1 VTTSASDRDRA
12 AARSST
18 AKRRRVDESARRR
31 AEKKQASRKKI
42 VEAAREV
49 FFRDGFMTANL
60 DEVAQRA
67 GVAKGTLY
75 RYFESKA
82 ELYVEVLAHN
92 GEIFKQNMRA
102 ASVGP
107 GTATERVRHL
117 AKFYFE
123 HWVRNRDYFQIF
135 WAIENQSVIGE
146 LPPGVLG
153 TVSELWAECIEIL
166 AGVVAEGVGKGEF
179 VECDAWEVA
188 NILWTVAN
196 ALIQTEKS
204 ATRRSLR
211 RVSLE
216 KAFDDAVEVFLRG
229 LSA

>member
-1 VTTSASDRDRA
+1 MTTSASDRERPADSPSA
-12 AARSST
+12 T
-18 AKRRRVDESARRR
+18 KGRRVDESARRR

-49 FFRDGFMTANL
+49 FFRDGFMAANL

-92 GEIFKQNMRA
+92 GEIFKKNMRDA
-102 ASVGP
+102 AVEAGS
-107 GTATERVRHL
+107 AADRVRRL
-117 AKFYFE
+117 SQFYFE
-123 HWVRNRDYFQIF
+123 HWMRNHDYFQIF

-146 LPPGVLG
+146 LPDGVIG

-166 AGVVAEGVGKGEF
+166 AAVVSDGVANGEF
-179 VECDAWEVA
+179 VECDSWEVA

-211 RVSLE
+211 RVTLD
-216 KAFDDAVEVFLRG
+216 KAFHDSVELFLRG